1 MPARWWN
8 RMRAHHCCRAEPLLG
23 CAEVMASV
31 GFVPPKV
38 GTYQQVMAARSIV
51 SAKVGAYQSGS

>member
-1 MPARWWN
+1 
-8 RMRAHHCCRAEPLLG
+8 
-23 CAEVMASV
+23 MASI
-31 GFVPPKV
+31 VPVPTKV